1 MRLQIITL
9 SFFLCSSLTWSQRKS
24 DLLMEI
30 QQLKTSIEQQND
42 SMRKLRSELV
52 SKSALIDTYSND
64 LKDMRETN
72 TNLMNT
78 MGKFTS
84 ESVANTMKV
93 NNKLANINDI
103 EEKADR
109 IRGLM
114 LDIDSINITAAAGLN
129 QTISAAQGLKIEE
142 ASLQFPIANLILE
155 MSDSLA
161 AEPKLI
167 AVNEIMKTFEGYQL
181 IITGNLDKLE
191 DGSDS
196 IAFQLYDLFTK
207 VYALEPD
214 RIQIAPSGNLNFTFI
229 KLSPD
234 FTNVYMLTKQILR

>member
-9 SFFLCSSLTWSQRKS
+9 SFLLYSALSWSQRKS

-30 QQLKTSIEQQND
+30 QQLKTNIEQQND
-42 SMRKLRSELV
+42 SIRKLRSELL
-52 SKSALIDTYSND
+52 SKSVLIDTYSND
-64 LKDMRETN
+64 LRDMRETN

-93 NNKLANINDI
+93 NSKLANINDI
-103 EEKADR
+103 EEKAEQ

-161 AEPKLI
+161 LEPKLI
-167 AVNEIMKTFEGYQL
+167 AVNKVMNTFKGYQL
-181 IITGNLDKLE
+181 TITGNLDKLE
-191 DGSDS
+191 NGSDS
-196 IAFQLYDLFTK
+196 ITFQLYDLFIN
-207 VYALEPD
+207 VYAIEPD
-214 RIQIAPSGNLNFTFI
+214 RIQIAPSGNLNFTFL